1 MEDENNLAVENN
13 TNTPSTSQLNANND
27 NFDDTKSIASSAS
40 ALQMSLLESRLE
52 SEMTTLGNMMKDT
65 VAGLT
70 EHVNQKLSEVDRKF
84 QNVIADLIPAGQ
96 NSNVNSSVPMAATR
110 QSIMPT
116 IQPNTYNRN
125 TLTTVQP
132 SQNNL
137 GSGEPPVQC
146 SSQQR
151 LDRSQCKIKP
161 QHFDGSTDFDEFL
174 SQFEITSEIN
184 GWQYREKSLYLAS
197 CLTGDARSLLSE
209 LDRDGQRDYGTLIE
223 KLANRFGSVNRSEI
237 YRTQLKSRTRNRG
250 ETIPE
255 LAQAIKKL
263 VRQAYPGVHKDVIET
278 LAIDHFID
286 ALTDSEIRLRVRE
299 FDSKTL
305 ADAERSALRLESHK
319 IADKQRNRIVGQ
331 IETNTEKNNSKVQW
345 ESSQNLHKIQ
355 SSLDSLSDQIKDLQR
370 KNSHNVENK
379 TYAKTGKYQQNN
391 SYNGR
396 YGKNHRP
403 YQNNPPPSYGY
414 QQRQT
419 NSQYRNY
426 NSGQAVQHG
435 QSAQNF
441 HGGRSERQN
450 SQHAARNGPAQFEK
464 NQENWNQSSWR
475 ATTRH

>member
-1 MEDENNLAVENN
+1 
-13 TNTPSTSQLNANND
+13 
-27 NFDDTKSIASSAS
+27 
-40 ALQMSLLESRLE
+40 MSLLESRIE
-52 SEMTTLGNMMKDT
+52 SEMSTLGNMIKDT

-96 NSNVNSSVPMAATR
+96 NSNVNLSVPMAATR
-110 QSIMPT
+110 QSTMPT
-116 IQPNTYNRN
+116 IQPNRN
-125 TLTTVQP
+125 TLTTIQP

-151 LDRSQCKIKP
+151 FDRSQCKIKP

-197 CLTGDARSLLSE
+197 CLTGDARSLLSD
-209 LDRDGQRDYGTLIE
+209 LDCDGQSDYNTLIE

-237 YRTQLKSRTRNRG
+237 YRTQLKSQTRNRG

-305 ADAERSALRLESHK
+305 VDAEKVHYALNHIKLLINSA
-319 IADKQRNRIVGQ
+319 
-331 IETNTEKNNSKVQW
+331 TE
-345 ESSQNLHKIQ
+345 
-355 SSLDSLSDQIKDLQR
+355 
-370 KNSHNVENK
+370 
-379 TYAKTGKYQQNN
+379 
-391 SYNGR
+391 
-396 YGKNHRP
+396 
-403 YQNNPPPSYGY
+403 
-414 QQRQT
+414 
-419 NSQYRNY
+419 
-426 NSGQAVQHG
+426 
-435 QSAQNF
+435 
-441 HGGRSERQN
+441 
-450 SQHAARNGPAQFEK
+450 
-464 NQENWNQSSWR
+464 
-475 ATTRH
+475 